1 MSPRPPVPHRPTAR
15 PLAWLAALLL
25 GLGLAAPPLP
35 SARAAEALTVKLMP
49 QGRVERLTQVV
60 ASFSRPMRPLGA
72 MEQAEADSPLK
83 VTPRL
88 PGSYRWL
95 DPQTLAFILDEP
107 LSGATR
113 LQASVAA
120 GVRALD
126 GAGLAQPAR
135 ALLHTPEIEAL
146 EFSPSPESPLGPQPE
161 LRVILNQA
169 VDEASLAAHAFLEVA
184 GQRLPLKAQEVPQEQ
199 WRAQGSHLARVY
211 ALEAADKLPPGQEVQ
226 VVLEPGIKPAQGHLT
241 SQRTFHAAYRSF
253 EPLKLVKWEQRKDQK
268 GRLDPSASLLLEFNN
283 PVSPQELYSR
293 LKLSPQERPLEDTR
307 GREPT
312 RWLYLDLGL
321 KPNSAYQLKIAAGLP
336 DDYGTSLAEPINL
349 ALKTGD
355 MAPVFS
361 LMGGKG
367 VLEAAEKG
375 LYPLRAR
382 NLGTVRAAARL
393 LMPEEVVPA
402 LVAEADLPWNRRPA
416 RPTPQEGALWSDLN
430 LNLPP
435 NQTLLRPLDLAKLLG
450 RSPRGG
456 VTLLDLRADLPDER
470 MRPRE
475 QVQRAMVQ
483 VTDLGLACKLAT
495 GQGVIWVSR
504 LSTGQPLPGVDL
516 ELRDR
521 ANKVLWR
528 GLSDAQGLAQ
538 LPPLASLAPQ
548 ADKNKPWQGPQ
559 VFVLARHEG
568 DLAVLPS
575 AWSNDLMYS
584 LPSGLEYQSPE
595 QISPLLAHAVT
606 QLPLYQPGQTVR
618 LVVYLRQQTPQGLA
632 APDQKPLRL
641 EVKDPMG
648 RLVAHFEHKPNA
660 YGSLEGELRLASQ
673 ARLGQYQIA
682 VKAGG
687 HEIAAGGFR
696 VASFRPPDF
705 KVSLDAPANL
715 LGSQA
720 ATAGLEA
727 GYLFGAPVAGGR
739 AKVKVEQRDT
749 AFAPAS
755 LEGLAVGDLP
765 LPSEDEPVSKV
776 KMLGSLEAALDAAG
790 KAGLSLPPPQPQ
802 PGQPVEVAVEAAVAD
817 ATGLVVTG
825 RARLTAHPAA
835 LYLGLKSPSLV
846 RAGQA
851 ASLEV
856 KAATHDDQPAPPCRV
871 TVTAYR
877 EIWETVRERGPGGF
891 YRHLAQARRE
901 QVWRQTLDLPPAGA
915 ALNFTPPEAGTYALL
930 AEVKDHEGRLNR
942 SGTYLYASGAG
953 LAGWQRHDDHRLE
966 IVAES
971 ASLRPGQSAR
981 LLIKN
986 PFAQATALVSV
997 EGLGVRRTMVRQVE
1011 GPAPV
1016 IEVPIAAEDAP
1027 NAYLGV
1033 LLVRGRVG
1041 PGAAAGPDLGRPQ
1054 VRIGYATVKV
1064 SNPQAGLKV
1073 KVEPSQSEL
1082 KPGQEV
1088 SARVMVSGQ
1097 DDQPRQCQVTFLA
1110 VDERVLTAAGGQHS
1124 YDPRATFDKPR
1135 PLAVLSADGRTQ
1147 VVGQRFQGQKG
1158 EDSAG
1163 GGGLGQA
1170 LRQDFHPAAHWLA
1183 QGQTDAAG
1191 RLEVAFKLPDSLTAY
1206 RLVAVAAGQGADF
1219 GLGKA
1224 MVRASRP
1231 LQMLSALPRFAVS
1244 GDRFAARVL
1253 VQNLGS
1259 RPGQVTVTAQAAG
1272 LSLEG
1277 PDRQTLDLAPGQSRP
1292 VDFLVKAGAPG
1303 AASLTVQASLEGDR
1317 DAALF
1322 KLPVL
1327 PLTNLETAAMAGEL
1341 DPAGGRGQA
1350 TVPLLPT
1357 AGADPQ
1363 RGGLVV
1369 TVAPSLAAVLGAPAA
1384 VLLDYPWECLE
1395 QRLSKAAARAMIL
1408 AHGPALG
1415 LSSAG
1420 LERPAVQAALDQVA
1434 DFQQGDGG
1442 LSLWPGQ
1449 RRSDLFVTAYTLLAA
1464 QQMKAA
1470 GASLEPE
1477 VKKRALDYLQD
1488 NLRKAPL
1495 PKANQQA
1502 RRLSEALAVM
1512 VLAQEGRGVRPLLE
1526 AALTRSQGLP
1536 PLGLAALLRAAQL
1549 SQMPGVASELLAR
1562 LEASA
1567 VVSAQHLH
1575 FAGVEAGGLKEIM
1588 GSTLRDNALALWVL
1602 TQAQPTYPRLEGLAA
1617 WVAARLGESKNL
1629 STQEAVFGLWGLSA
1643 YLGRPGAAGPASL
1656 RVTLGGREILAQRFA
1671 GPADQPASL
1680 AVPREN
1686 LPPGQAQ
1693 ELTLAAQEGRPHWS
1707 ARLSHAPLEPPAS
1720 PVNAGFLLARVL
1732 RPQKGQGAPQVGDTL
1747 ECLLTLLVSQTRHHV
1762 LVSDP
1767 YPAGLEPQNAPAAQP
1782 AEDDQEQAPWQP
1794 WRFKELRKTGLLL
1807 YAPRLDPGVYTFRY
1821 TLRAVAPG
1829 SFGQRPA
1836 TAEEMYSPEVMGA
1849 TAAGVLE
1856 VK

>member
-1 MSPRPPVPHRPTAR
+1 MSPRPLALPCPSAWPQ
-15 PLAWLAALLL
+15 AWLLAILLCL
-25 GLGLAAPPLP
+25 SLSAPP
-35 SARAAEALTVKLMP
+35 AWAAEALTVKLMP

-72 MEQAEADSPLK
+72 MEQTEGDSPLK

-120 GVRALD
+120 GARALD
-126 GAGLAQPAR
+126 GATLAQPAR

-146 EFSPSPESPLGPQPE
+146 EFSPSPDSPLGPRPE

-169 VDEASLAAHAFLEVA
+169 VDAASLAAHAFLEVA
-184 GQRLPLKAQEVPQEQ
+184 GQRLPLKAVEVPQEQ

-211 ALEAADKLPPGQEVQ
+211 ALEAAGKLPPSQEVQ

-253 EPLKLVKWEQRKDQK
+253 EPLQLVKWEQRKDSK

-283 PVSPQELYSR
+283 PVSPQELHGR
-293 LKLSPQERPLEDTR
+293 LKLSPQGKPLDDVK

-312 RWLYLDLGL
+312 RWIYLDLGL
-321 KPNSAYQLKIAAGLP
+321 KPNSAYQLRIAAGLP
-336 DDYGTSLAEPINL
+336 DDYGTTLAEPISL

-382 NLGTVRAAARL
+382 NLGPVRAAARL
-393 LMPEEVVPA
+393 LTPEEVVPA

-416 RPTPQEGALWSDLN
+416 RPTLQEGAVLSDLN

-435 NQTLLRPLDLAKLLG
+435 NQTLLRPLDLAGLLG
-450 RSPRGG
+450 RPPRGG

-470 MRPRE
+470 NRPRE

-495 GQGVIWVSR
+495 GPGLVWVSR
-504 LSTGQPLPGVDL
+504 LSTGQPLAGVDL

-521 ANKVLWR
+521 ANKMLWQ
-528 GLSDAQGLAQ
+528 GKSDAQGLAQ
-538 LPPLASLAPQ
+538 LPPLAALAPQ

-575 AWSNDLMYS
+575 TWSNDLMYS
-584 LPSGLEYQSPE
+584 LPSTVEFQNPD
-595 QISPLLAHAVT
+595 QHSPLLAHAIT

-618 LVVYLRQQTPQGLA
+618 LVVYLRQQTPQGLT
-632 APDQKPLRL
+632 APGQKPLRV

-648 RLVAHFEHKPNA
+648 RLLAHFEQKPNA
-660 YGSLEGELRLASQ
+660 YGSLEGELTLASQ
-673 ARLGQYQIA
+673 ARLGQYQISL
-682 VKAGG
+682 KAGG
-687 HEIAAGGFR
+687 QEIAAGGFR

-705 KVSLDAPANL
+705 KVSLEAPANV
-715 LGSQA
+715 LGAQA
-720 ATAGLEA
+720 QAAGLEA
-727 GYLFGAPVAGGR
+727 GYLFGAPVAGGQ
-739 AKVKVEQRDT
+739 AKVKVEQRDQ

-755 LEGLAVGDLP
+755 LEGYAVGDLP
-765 LPSEDEPVSKV
+765 LPSEDEPMSRVKV
-776 KMLGSLEAALDAAG
+776 LGSLEATLDAAG
-790 KAGLSLPPPQPQ
+790 KAGLKLPAAQPQ
-802 PGQPVEVAVEAAVAD
+802 PGQPVEVAVEASVAD
-817 ATGLVVTG
+817 ATGLVVGG
-825 RARLTAHPAA
+825 RARYTAHPAA
-835 LYLGLKSPSLV
+835 LYLGLKAPGLAQ
-846 RAGQA
+846 AGQP
-851 ASLEV
+851 ASLEI
-856 KAATHDDQPAPPCRV
+856 KAATHDGQPAPPCRV

-901 QVWRQTLDLPPAGA
+901 QVWQQGLDLPTAGA

-942 SGTYLYASGAG
+942 SGAYLYASGAG
-953 LAGWQRHDDHRLE
+953 LAGWQRFDDHRLE
-966 IVAES
+966 IVADS

-997 EGLGVRRTMVRQVE
+997 EGLGVRRTIVRQVE

-1016 IEVPIAAEDAP
+1016 IEVPIGAEDAP

-1041 PGAAAGPDLGRPQ
+1041 PGSSAGPDLGRPQ
-1054 VRIGYATVKV
+1054 VRIGYAVVKV
-1064 SNPQAGLKV
+1064 HDPQAGLKV

-1088 SARVMVSGQ
+1088 AAKVAVSGL
-1097 DDQPRQCQVTFLA
+1097 DDRPRQCQVTFLA
-1110 VDERVLTAAGGQHS
+1110 VDERVLTAAGGQDS

-1135 PLAVLSADGRTQ
+1135 PLSVLSADGRTQ

-1170 LRQDFHPAAHWLA
+1170 LRQDFHPAVYWLA
-1183 QGQTDAAG
+1183 QGQTDASG
-1191 RLEVAFKLPDSLTAY
+1191 RLEVGFKLPDSLTAY
-1206 RLVAVAAGQGADF
+1206 RLVAVAAGQGGDF

-1224 MVRASRP
+1224 VVRASRP

-1259 RPGQVTVTAQAAG
+1259 RGGQVTVTAQASG

-1277 PDRQTLDLAPGQSRP
+1277 PDRQTLELAPGQSRP
-1292 VDFLVKAGAPG
+1292 MDFLVKAGAAG
-1303 AASLTVQASLEGDR
+1303 AASLTLQASLEGEQ

-1341 DPAGGRGQA
+1341 DPAGGRGSVA
-1350 TVPLLPT
+1350 VPLAIP

-1363 RGGLVV
+1363 RNRLEVV
-1369 TVAPSLAAVLGAPAA
+1369 VAPSLAAVLGTPTA

-1395 QRLSKAAARAMIL
+1395 QRLSKAAARALIL

-1415 LSSAG
+1415 LPSAG
-1420 LERPAVQAALDQVA
+1420 IERSAVQAALDQVA
-1434 DFQQGDGG
+1434 DFQHGDGG
-1442 LSLWPGQ
+1442 LGLWPGQ
-1449 RRSDLFVTAYTLLAA
+1449 RRSDFFVTAYALLAA

-1470 GASLEPE
+1470 GAVLEPE
-1477 VKKRALDYLQD
+1477 VKKRALDYLHD
-1488 NLRKAPL
+1488 NLRKGPL

-1502 RRLSEALAVM
+1502 RRLAEALALM
-1512 VLAQEGRGVRPLLE
+1512 ALAQEGRPMRPALE
-1526 AALTRSQGLP
+1526 AALTRSQGLSP
-1536 PLGLAALLRAAQL
+1536 MGLAALLRAAQL
-1549 SQMPGVASELLAR
+1549 SQMPGAVAELLTR

-1567 VVSAQHLH
+1567 VASAQHLH
-1575 FAGVEAGGLKEIM
+1575 FAGVEPGGLKEIM
-1588 GSTLRDNALALWVL
+1588 GSTLRDNALVLWVL
-1602 TQAQPTYPRLEGLAA
+1602 TQTQPAYPRLEGLAA
-1617 WVAARLGESKNL
+1617 WVAARLGESKTL
-1629 STQEAVFGLWGLSA
+1629 STQEAVFGLWGLAA
-1643 YLGRPGAAGPASL
+1643 YLGRPGASGPANVGVKL
-1656 RVTLGGREILAQRFA
+1656 DGREIMAQRFA
-1671 GPADQPASL
+1671 GPTDQPASL
-1680 AVPREN
+1680 AVPRER
-1686 LPPGQAQ
+1686 LTPGQAQ
-1693 ELTLAAQEGRPHWS
+1693 ELALAAQEGRPHWS
-1707 ARLSHAPLEPPAS
+1707 VRLSHAPGQPPANA
-1720 PVNAGFLLARVL
+1720 VNAGFLLARVL
-1732 RPQKGQGAPQVGDTL
+1732 RPLKSQGPPQVGDTM

-1767 YPAGLEPQNAPAAQP
+1767 YPAGLEPLNAPAAEP
-1782 AEDDQEQAPWQP
+1782 SEDGQEQASWQP

-1807 YAPRLDPGVYTFRY
+1807 YAPRLDPGVYTYRY

-1829 SFGQRPA
+1829 AFGQRPA

-1849 TAAGVLE
+1849 TAAGMLE
-1856 VK
+1856 VR